1 MPQEYTDHQATV
13 TVNAPAHE
21 VYSMF
26 SHFNDFPK
34 FMTFVKE
41 VTYYDD
47 QRSHWVASIAGTHEW
62 DAVNENWVPDQQIG
76 WRSTSGLDN
85 FGKVTFT
92 PRGTNQTSVTVDIHY
107 DPPAGILGDAGE
119 KLGVGRRF
127 QDALQND
134 LNHFAQM
141 VDEAPPGTLDPTAS
155 NYLFHQDSAAVQHST
170 TQAQNDT
177 MYDDLS
183 TTQKAQATQPASTS
197 TNTQANDN
205 SHQKGLLE
213 KIGDRIEENDID
225 TGVVPVESDP
235 TVTNSDASSQ
245 REEQL

>member
-1 MPQEYTDHQATV
+1 MSQEYTDHQASV

-34 FMTFVKE
+34 FMSFVKE

-62 DAVNENWVPDQQIG
+62 DAVNENWIPDQQIG
-76 WRSTSGLDN
+76 WRSTSGLEN
-85 FGKVTFT
+85 FGKVTFAPQEANRT
-92 PRGTNQTSVTVDIHY
+92 QVVVDIHY
-107 DPPAGILGDAGE
+107 NPPAGIFGDAGE

-134 LNHFAQM
+134 LNHFARL
-141 VDEAPPGTLDPTAS
+141 VDEAPPGTLDPNGS
-155 NYLFHQDSAAVQHST
+155 NYLFHQDSAAVNRST
-170 TQAQNDT
+170 TPAQNET
-177 MYDDLS
+177 MDGDPS
-183 TTQKAQATQPASTS
+183 TTHKAQATDTAATQDK
-197 TNTQANDN
+197 NTQK
-205 SHQKGLLE
+205 KGLFE
-213 KIGDRIEENDID
+213 KIGDRLEENDID
-225 TGVVPVESDP
+225 TGAVPIESNPNID
-235 TVTNSDASSQ
+235 TTSSR